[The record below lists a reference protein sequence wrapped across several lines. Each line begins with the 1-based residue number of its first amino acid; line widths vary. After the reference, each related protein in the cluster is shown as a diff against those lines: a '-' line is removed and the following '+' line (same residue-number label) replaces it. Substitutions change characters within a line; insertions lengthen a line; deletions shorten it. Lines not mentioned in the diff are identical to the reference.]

1 MMGGLRKSEVTQLL
15 KRASSGDESAL
26 GQLVPLVYDE
36 MRALADA
43 QLRRERAD
51 HTLQATALVHEAYLR
66 LIKQEDVNWQNRA
79 HFYRVAAQAIR
90 HILVDHARHHRSLK
104 RGGDRR
110 RVCLDDNLALLEE
123 PDIDLLAL
131 DEAMTRLASVHER
144 AAQVVEL
151 RFYAGLPREDVANYL
166 GVSVRT
172 VADDWRFARAWLRR
186 ELAEECES

>member
-1 MMGGLRKSEVTQLL
+1 MNGAEHSDITRLL
-15 KRASSGDESAL
+15 QKASSGDDSAF
-26 GQLVPLVYDE
+26 GHLVPLVYEE
-36 MRALADA
+36 MRRLAA
-43 QLRRERAD
+43 AHLKRERPD

-90 HILVDHARHHRSLK
+90 HILVDHARHHRSRK
-104 RGGDRR
+104 RGRDRR
-110 RVCLDDNLALLEE
+110 RVHLDDNLALLDERDV
-123 PDIDLLAL
+123 DILAL
-131 DEAMTRLASVHER
+131 DEAMTRLTRVHER

-151 RFYAGLPREDVANYL
+151 RFYAGLPREDVGNYL

-186 ELAEECES
+186 ELASGAES